1 MILFLTTK
9 NIKSTENK
17 IKKLEEQKAVLAKK
31 IRLEKNKLNA
41 EKRKKRTKRLI
52 EKGAILEKIQ
62 GKNAENVSPEETLRW
77 LEMLQNM
84 QDVYEFMAPRLKKWR
99 TTNKSGV
106 EMTVEERLERAW
118 NVKMAKE
125 NKKHSNNDRE

>member
-1 MILFLTTK
+1 MTAKKTK
-9 NIKSTENK
+9 NTEDK

-84 QDVYEFMAPRLKKWR
+84 QDVYEFMVPHLKKWR

-125 NKKHSNNDRE
+125 NKKHSNNDCE

>member
-1 MILFLTTK
+1 LTTK
-9 NIKSTENK
+9 NIKNTENK
-17 IKKLEEQKAVLAKK
+17 IKKLEEQKAILAKK

-62 GKNAENVSPEETLRW
+62 GSDAENISPKETLRW

-84 QDVYEFMAPRLKKWR
+84 QNVYDFMVPHLREWR

-125 NKKHSNNDRE
+125 NKKTSEK